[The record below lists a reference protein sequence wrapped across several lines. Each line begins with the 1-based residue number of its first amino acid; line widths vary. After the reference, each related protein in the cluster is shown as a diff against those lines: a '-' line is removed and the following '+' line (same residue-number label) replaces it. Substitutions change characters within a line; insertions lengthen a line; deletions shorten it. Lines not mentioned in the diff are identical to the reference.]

1 MEEENKKSKVPV
13 ICLIIGI
20 FSIIISDT
28 PFCMFF
34 ALVGGAIGLL
44 LIISDKNTPKSVA
57 GFVLCIIAIT
67 LRLFIFGSVGSGSDE
82 IGEQKSKEATTEESN
97 NPTEKVDVD
106 ALLDEYNS
114 KNDSD
119 KKDLTEEELK
129 EKEEAEK
136 KAKKEAKKKEK
147 AKKEKQEKKF
157 RESCKEYKYKDVL
170 RNPDNY
176 VGEKVKIEVK
186 ISSVHNESWMNSGK
200 YYFARSREDS
210 EDEYYWDDEY
220 AIIDTRENTKKP
232 KLLEDD
238 VIMVYGTIAEPEETK
253 SLILNSEELFCI
265 DMKYV
270 DLLAE

>member
-1 MEEENKKSKVPV
+1 MKEKTKKPKAPL
-13 ICLIIGI
+13 ICLILGIVSII
-20 FSIIISDT
+20 FSATPICFITAIAGGIIGLVLIINNRNT
-28 PFCMFF
+28 PRSVVGF
-34 ALVGGAIGLL
+34 ALCVIAMILWL
-44 LIISDKNTPKSVA
+44 
-57 GFVLCIIAIT
+57 FVFSNIWRNSI
-67 LRLFIFGSVGSGSDE
+67 
-82 IGEQKSKEATTEESN
+82 ESN
-97 NPTEKVDVD
+97 SGQDSSSNTEAVVSDS
-106 ALLDEYNS
+106 AINS
-114 KNDSD
+114 ESQEP
-119 KKDLTEEELK
+119 TEEELK
-129 EKEEAEK
+129 EEEEAEK

-170 RNPDNY
+170 RNPDDY

-186 ISSVHNESWMNSGK
+186 ISSVHNESWMNSEK

-210 EDEYYWDDEY
+210 ENEYYWGDEY
-220 AIIDTRENTKKP
+220 AIIDTRENTEKP

-253 SLILNSEELFCI
+253 SLILNSEEVFCI